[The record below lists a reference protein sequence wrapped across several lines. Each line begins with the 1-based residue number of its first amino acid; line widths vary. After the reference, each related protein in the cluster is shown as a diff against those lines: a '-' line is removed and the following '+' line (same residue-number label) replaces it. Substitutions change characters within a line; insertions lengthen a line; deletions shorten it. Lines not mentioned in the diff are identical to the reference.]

1 MSVAAEGLLHNAL
14 VHDTDE
20 QLLTAAVPFLRSGID
35 QGGAAVAV
43 CNERQSTLLSDALRD
58 DRVQFLPGG
67 GQYRRSTMALDG
79 YRRMMEEALSEGVS
93 RVWLVSDTDFGQNP
107 LVWQE
112 WARYE
117 AYVNRALAA
126 FPLTTLCLYDVRRLP
141 AEALRYGLM
150 THPRLVSGAVSEPNH
165 NYLDPHAFAR
175 AMPPADEQI
184 EAQPSMRAV
193 LHDRMALSRLRED
206 FRAAMA
212 QVGTDPEPREEFIAA
227 FSEVAANALVHGLPP
242 VWVRL
247 WATQQRL
254 ACTVSDHGTGFD
266 NEFAGYLPEDPYGLA
281 SSGRGLWL
289 ARMLCDRV
297 EMWSGPAGFTV
308 RLSTWPD

>member
-1 MSVAAEGLLHNAL
+1 MTPAAEGLLHNAL
-14 VHDTDE
+14 LHDSDE
-20 QLLTAAVPFLRSGID
+20 QLLAAAVPFLQAGLSE
-35 QGGAAVAV
+35 GGAAVAV
-43 CNERQSTLLSDALRD
+43 CNERQSGLLSSALRD

-79 YRRMMEEALSEGVS
+79 YRRMMEDALAEGVG
-93 RVWLVSDTDFGQNP
+93 RVWLVSDTDFGVNP

-126 FPLTTLCLYDVRRLP
+126 FPLTTLCLYDERRLP
-141 AEALRYGLM
+141 AEALRYGQM
-150 THPRLVSGAVSEPNH
+150 THPQLVNGDTWSPNH
-165 NYLDPHAFAR
+165 GYLAPDAFAR
-175 AMPPADEQI
+175 AMPPSEEQI
-184 EAQPSMRAV
+184 EAPPSMRAI
-193 LHDRMALSRLRED
+193 LHDRMALSRLREN
-206 FRAAMA
+206 FRSAMSQA
-212 QVGTDPEPREEFIAA
+212 GTDPEAREEFIAA

-247 WATQQRL
+247 WASPERL

-266 NEFAGYLPEDPYGLA
+266 DDFAGYLPEDPYGLA
-281 SSGRGLWL
+281 ASGRGLWL

-297 EMWSGPAGFTV
+297 EMWSDPAGFTV

>member
-1 MSVAAEGLLHNAL
+1 MTPALEGLAHNAL
-14 VHDTDE
+14 IHASDDE
-20 QLLTAAVPFLRSGID
+20 LLAAAVPFLREGLTS
-35 QGGAAVAV
+35 GGAAVAV
-43 CNERQSTLLSDALRD
+43 CNEHQCGLLSDALGDNRL
-58 DRVQFLPGG
+58 QLLPGG

-79 YRRMMEEALSEGVS
+79 YRRMMEDALEEGVS

-107 LVWQE
+107 LLWQE

-126 FPLTTLCLYDVRRLP
+126 FPLTTLCLYDARRLP
-141 AEALRYGLM
+141 EQALRYGRM
-150 THPRLVSGAVSEPNH
+150 THPRVRSGTAWEPNH
-165 NYLDPHAFAR
+165 DYLDPDAFNR

-184 EAQPSMRAV
+184 EATPSMRAV
-193 LHDRMALSRLRED
+193 LHDRMALSQLRED
-206 FRAAMA
+206 FRRAMRL
-212 QVGTDPEPREEFIAA
+212 VGTDPEASEEFIAA

-247 WATQQRL
+247 WAEPQRL
-254 ACTVSDHGTGFD
+254 ACTVSDHGSGFAD
-266 NEFAGYLPEDPYGLA
+266 DFAGYLPEDPYGLA
-281 SSGRGLWL
+281 ASGRGLWL

-297 EMWSGPAGFTV
+297 EMWSDPAGFTV

>member
-1 MSVAAEGLLHNAL
+1 MTAAPEGLLHNAL
-14 VHDTDE
+14 IHDSDE
-20 QLLTAAVPFLRSGID
+20 QLLAAAVPFLRSGLEAGD
-35 QGGAAVAV
+35 AAVAV
-43 CNERQSTLLSDALRD
+43 CNEHQSALLAEALHD
-58 DRVQFLPGG
+58 DRVQLLPGG

-79 YRRMMEEALSEGVS
+79 YRRMMEDALAEGVK

-126 FPLTTLCLYDVRRLP
+126 FPLTTLCLYDERRLP
-141 AEALRYGLM
+141 AEAIRYGRM
-150 THPRLVSGAVSEPNH
+150 THPRLVSGASWEANRD
-165 NYLDPHAFAR
+165 YLDPDAFAR

-184 EAQPSMRAV
+184 EATPSMRAV

-212 QVGTDPEPREEFIAA
+212 EVGTDPEAREEFIAA

-247 WATQQRL
+247 WASPQRL

-266 NEFAGYLPEDPYGLA
+266 DDFAGYLPEDPYGLA